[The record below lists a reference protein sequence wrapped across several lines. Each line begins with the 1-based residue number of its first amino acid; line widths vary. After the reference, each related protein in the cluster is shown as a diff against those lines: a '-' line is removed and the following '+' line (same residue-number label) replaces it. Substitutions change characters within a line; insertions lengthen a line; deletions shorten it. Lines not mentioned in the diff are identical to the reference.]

1 MIDLTPE
8 LVQRFYAFGWPL
20 ARIGAAL
27 MFAPVFSSEAGNA
40 RIRLMLVVT
49 LSVLVYPLVKWPLID
64 PFSAAGLSAMFN
76 QVCIGLLMG
85 MMLQIIIAA
94 ILVGG
99 QAISAAMG
107 LSMANLLDPSIG
119 NVPLLSQF
127 LLVLGSLI
135 FLDLGGHLIVISC
148 LVDSFLQIPVDA
160 SLDYGKLAAGL
171 ITWSSM
177 MFVGAMMI
185 ALPLLACLLMVN
197 VGVGVMARTA
207 PSMNIF
213 SVGFPAII
221 VAGLIFFLFS
231 IGILD
236 SRIRWLW
243 MQTFDRLHAAFG
255 IS

>member
-1 MIDLTPE
+1 MIDLTSE
-8 LVQRFYAFGWPL
+8 IVHRFYAIGWPL

-27 MFAPVFSSEAGNA
+27 MFAPIFSAEAGNV
-40 RIRLMLVVT
+40 RIRLMLVLA
-49 LSVLVYPLVKWPLID
+49 LSILVFPLVKWPLVD
-64 PFSAAGLSAMFN
+64 PLSADGLAAMFN

-85 MMLQIIIAA
+85 MVLQIIVSA

-107 LSMANLLDPSIG
+107 LSMANLLDPSVG

-127 LLVLGSLI
+127 LLILGSLI
-135 FLDLGGHLIVISC
+135 FLELGGHWIVISS

-160 SLDYGKLAAGL
+160 AIDFSRLAPGL
-171 ITWSSM
+171 IAWSSM
-177 MFVGAMMI
+177 MFVGAVLI

-197 VGVGVMARTA
+197 AGVGVMARTA

-221 VAGLIFFLFS
+221 VAGFVFFLFS
-231 IGILD
+231 VGVLE

-243 MQTFDRLHAAFG
+243 MQAFDRLHSAFG
-255 IS
+255 IM